1 MTWPASDV
9 GTTNVD
15 ATGDSPSTARA
26 DFLDLFQ
33 KFNQLRNHVSVLGQL
48 LLSRATAALMRTD
61 LGAAASGSNTDITSL
76 SAPALGAATA
86 TTQAVDNN
94 TTKVA
99 TTAYVVAQ
107 AASATPAAAS
117 GAGVAGTSTR
127 FSRADHAH
135 PLADALGVGQ
145 TWTDVKTTPGRALS
159 TTYTNS
165 SGKPIL
171 VFATVTIN
179 SNQSCTIVVG
189 GVTIAFLSAAFSEFR
204 PATFVV
210 PNGVSY
216 SIAVSGGALNTWYE
230 LR

>member
-33 KFNQLRNHVSVLGQL
+33 KFNQLRNHVSVLGQSL
-48 LLSRATAALMRTD
+48 LNRATSALMRTD
-61 LGAAASGSNTDITSL
+61 LGAAASGANTDITSL

-99 TTAYVVAQ
+99 TTAFVVAQ

-117 GAGVAGTSTR
+117 GSGVVGTSTR
-127 FSRADHAH
+127 YARGDHAH
-135 PLADALGVGQ
+135 PVAASLGVSQ
-145 TWTDVKTTPGRALS
+145 SWTDVKTTPGRVLS
-159 TTYTNS
+159 TTYNNGT
-165 SGKPIL
+165 GKPIAAR
-171 VFATVTIN
+171 VAVTIN
-179 SNQSCTIVVG
+179 LGQSCTLVVG
-189 GVTIAFLSAAFSEFR
+189 SMTSVITAANAEFR
-204 PATFVV
+204 SVDFVV
-210 PNGVSY
+210 PAGVNY
-216 SIAVSGGALNTWYE
+216 SVSVSGGALNSWYE
-230 LR
+230 LT